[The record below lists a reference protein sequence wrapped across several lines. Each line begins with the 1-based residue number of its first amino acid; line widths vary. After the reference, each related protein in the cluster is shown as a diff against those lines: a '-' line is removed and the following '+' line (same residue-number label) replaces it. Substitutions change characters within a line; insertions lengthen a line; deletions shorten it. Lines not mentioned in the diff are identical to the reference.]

1 MSWLFTTFVVYL
13 DSELLLKVFSVVALL
28 KYSRVN
34 GLGTKLLTHKLY
46 NLI

>member
-34 GLGTKLLTHKLY
+34 GLGTRLYTHKMY
-46 NLI
+46 SLI